1 VADHNLV
8 HAPLAHWATN
18 RAHAVAMTDG
28 QHQLTF
34 AQLHAA
40 AQHYADSMNTSHEK
54 KTRNNKKIL
63 NKIK

>member
-18 RAHAVAMTDG
+18 RAHVVAMTDG

-40 AQHYADSMNTSHEK
+40 AQRYAD
-54 KTRNNKKIL
+54 R
-63 NKIK
+63 